1 MIQISN
7 DLIITLSYKNCSVC
21 QVRTWHNGSSFP
33 VSRICINVSR
43 SKIFVQNCS
52 ERQKSFPS
60 FFFFLIMKR
69 KKGTRDCLTR
79 NLEGSVTSRNFNF
92 RREICITGGLKVTRK
107 GGREVSEPK
116 EAVNLLSLGH
126 FCARTAN
133 KKGSGRGG
141 QDRFPAKLFSR
152 DSRETNFTR
161 RNFKDEEV
169 WKLLW
174 IRENWG

>member
-1 MIQISN
+1 MIQILN
-7 DLIITLSYKNCSVC
+7 DLIITLILQKLFCF
-21 QVRTWHNGSSFP
+21 QVRTWHNGTAGSFP

-43 SKIFVQNCS
+43 SKR
-52 ERQKSFPS
+52 ERYSYKIAPKDKGLPLS
-60 FFFFLIMKR
+60 FFFYNERRESRGKR
-69 KKGTRDCLTR
+69 
-79 NLEGSVTSRNFNF
+79 NISRNFNF
-92 RREICITGGLKVTRK
+92 RREICITQSDEKK
-107 GGREVSEPK
+107 GGRKVSEPK

-133 KKGSGRGG
+133 KKGSGG

-152 DSRETNFTR
+152 DSRETSFTR

-169 WKLLW
+169 WKLLR

>member
-1 MIQISN
+1 MIQILN
-7 DLIITLSYKNCSVC
+7 DLIITLILQKLFCF
-21 QVRTWHNGSSFP
+21 QVRTWHNGTAGSFP

-43 SKIFVQNCS
+43 SKRGRYSYKIAP
-52 ERQKSFPS
+52 KDKGLPLS
-60 FFFFLIMKR
+60 FFSIMKE
-69 KKGTRDCLTR
+69 GNAR

-92 RREICITGGLKVTRK
+92 RREICITQSDEKK
-107 GGREVSEPK
+107 GGRKVSEPK

-133 KKGSGRGG
+133 KKGSGG

-152 DSRETNFTR
+152 DSRETSFTR

-169 WKLLW
+169 WKLFR
-174 IRENWG
+174 IRENWE